1 MENEIVVTAATEQIV
16 SFFNSVAGTEEAC
29 TPEVVGILNK
39 IEAVLNPEEI
49 KSRIKKAVSESELNK
64 KISVC
69 LFNIF
74 SEFSQEK
81 MEERV
86 KAATGMSFLGDVV
99 SKTLAQTATETIRE
113 EVIKDLRHI
122 CDEFLVKNYGK
133 IVKNIEF
140 QVGDNVVN
148 PNGEV
153 VHKKFETVLKF
164 CNMKTP
170 VFLVGPAG
178 SGKNVICKQVA
189 KALGIPFYF
198 SNAVTQ
204 EYKITGFTDAM
215 GVFHETQFYK
225 AFKNGGLF
233 FLDEIDASVPEVLVI
248 LNAAIA
254 NGYFDFPAPIG
265 YVEAHPDFRV
275 VAAGNTYGYGASMEY
290 VGRNQIDAA
299 TLDRFA
305 LVNIDYD
312 EDIEMAVANNDTE
325 IVKFAHD
332 LRKACEKSGIR
343 FVVSYRGIEYLA
355 KMKEVLPLDEAVKT
369 CIFKGMSAEDARMV
383 LGEFHGDFKYREIL
397 ESLGKE

>member
-312 EDIEMAVANNDTE
+312 EDIEMAVANNNTE